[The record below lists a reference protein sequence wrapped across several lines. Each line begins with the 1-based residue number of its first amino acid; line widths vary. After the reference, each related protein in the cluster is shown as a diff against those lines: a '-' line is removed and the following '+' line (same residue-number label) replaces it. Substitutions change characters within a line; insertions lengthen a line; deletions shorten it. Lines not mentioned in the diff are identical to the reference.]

1 MSELGWRGVTGGGVW
16 GFSPVWSFD
25 GGCVTPLALESQWVV
40 IFDFGTGGCR
50 IQRGLALK

>member
-1 MSELGWRGVTGGGVW
+1 VW

-50 IQRGLALK
+50 IQRGLALE